1 MRTLAGVCFLLPL
14 LALSLVGCASVT
26 KSVGLCSR
34 TTQRI
39 PLADQTKRIE
49 DELKARVYV
58 VRPYNY
64 VGCAVG
70 YRILEDRKYIGE
82 LGAGGYLCWETTPGN
97 ITLTSDT
104 RGNLGGAM
112 WNMDLKL
119 EPGVVYYLQAHI
131 VAEKVLE
138 VLDPT
143 VGERLLK
150 KCQPPQKK

>member
-1 MRTLAGVCFLLPL
+1 MRTLVSVCFLLL
-14 LALSLVGCASVT
+14 VLALSLVGCASFT
-26 KSVGLCSR
+26 KSVGLCSS

-49 DELKARVYV
+49 DESKARVYV
-58 VRPYNY
+58 LRPYNY

-70 YRILEDRKYIGE
+70 YRILENRNYIGE

-104 RGNLGGAM
+104 TANLGGTK

-131 VAEKVLE
+131 VAEKFLE
-138 VLDPT
+138 ALDPA

-150 KCQPPQKK
+150 KCQPPQKR